1 MSLISVLRIIHTDY
15 GWIFLTVAA
24 VLYIALMAA
33 SWARSA
39 SWSPLHKAASL
50 LFLILIDA
58 QVFLGV
64 IVYAAQQRWTGED
77 VLRSYEHPFHMLV
90 ALALFHVGYRQVKIA
105 ADSQRKVRAALIWSA
120 LCLAVFALGLWRI
133 LDRMGA

>member
-105 ADSQRKVRAALIWSA
+105 ADSRRKVRAALIWSA

-133 LDRMGA
+133 LGRMGA